1 MSNCDNW
8 EDDWEN
14 DDDMDAKLKANIEET
29 KRKEI
34 QHLVDNA
41 EEQLI
46 EDLFLTPL
54 FAGTSAVGATV
65 GRSPSR
71 KPPSR
76 MGDLVQHG
84 GLKAPTLYVFA
95 PLFPKVDLVQHGG
108 FPRDPVNLPPK
119 GEFGPTF
126 SKGWNA
132 NMKNKEKS
140 SLNKD
145 NEQKLLEQKKKQIAL
160 KKRQDELFGDASLDA
175 IQDQYCDLEDRY

>member
-54 FAGTSAVGATV
+54 FTGTSAVGATV

-71 KPPSR
+71 KPP
-76 MGDLVQHG
+76 D
-84 GLKAPTLYVFA
+84 
-95 PLFPKVDLVQHGG
+95 
-108 FPRDPVNLPPK
+108 PK
-119 GEFGPTF
+119 GEFGSCFAETF
-126 SKGWNA
+126 SKGWV
-132 NMKNKEKS
+132 
-140 SLNKD
+140 
-145 NEQKLLEQKKKQIAL
+145 EQKQINGVNLETIKGTKLYWFLLRCFDSDMT
-160 KKRQDELFGDASLDA
+160 KRCLLY
-175 IQDQYCDLEDRY
+175 I

>member
-54 FAGTSAVGATV
+54 
-65 GRSPSR
+65 
-71 KPPSR
+71 
-76 MGDLVQHG
+76 
-84 GLKAPTLYVFA
+84 LKNPLLEKVEQKQIKGVLAPIME
-95 PLFPKVDLVQHGG
+95 K
-108 FPRDPVNLPPK
+108 
-119 GEFGPTF
+119 
-126 SKGWNA
+126 NA
-132 NMKNKEKS
+132 NTKNKEKS

-175 IQDQYCDLEDRY
+175 IQDQYCGLEDRY

>member
-14 DDDMDAKLKANIEET
+14 DDDMDAKLKVNIEEI
-29 KRKEI
+29 KKKQI

-54 FAGTSAVGATV
+54 
-65 GRSPSR
+65 
-71 KPPSR
+71 
-76 MGDLVQHG
+76 
-84 GLKAPTLYVFA
+84 LKKVEQKQIKGVLAPMME
-95 PLFPKVDLVQHGG
+95 K
-108 FPRDPVNLPPK
+108 
-119 GEFGPTF
+119 
-126 SKGWNA
+126 NA

>member
-1 MSNCDNW
+1 MTGK
-8 EDDWEN
+8 
-14 DDDMDAKLKANIEET
+14 M
-29 KRKEI
+29 
-34 QHLVDNA
+34 
-41 EEQLI
+41 I

-54 FAGTSAVGATV
+54 FTGTSAVGATV

-71 KPPSR
+71 KPP
-76 MGDLVQHG
+76 D
-84 GLKAPTLYVFA
+84 
-95 PLFPKVDLVQHGG
+95 
-108 FPRDPVNLPPK
+108 PK
-119 GEFGPTF
+119 GEFGSCFAETF
-126 SKGWNA
+126 SKGWVEQKQIKGILAPMMEKNA

>member
-54 FAGTSAVGATV
+54 
-65 GRSPSR
+65 
-71 KPPSR
+71 
-76 MGDLVQHG
+76 
-84 GLKAPTLYVFA
+84 LKKVEQKQIKGVLAPMME
-95 PLFPKVDLVQHGG
+95 K
-108 FPRDPVNLPPK
+108 
-119 GEFGPTF
+119 
-126 SKGWNA
+126 NA

-140 SLNKD
+140 SLKKED

>member
-14 DDDMDAKLKANIEET
+14 DDDMDAKLKVNIEEI
-29 KRKEI
+29 KKKQI

-54 FAGTSAVGATV
+54 
-65 GRSPSR
+65 
-71 KPPSR
+71 
-76 MGDLVQHG
+76 
-84 GLKAPTLYVFA
+84 LKKVEQKQIKGVLAPMME
-95 PLFPKVDLVQHGG
+95 K
-108 FPRDPVNLPPK
+108 
-119 GEFGPTF
+119 
-126 SKGWNA
+126 NA

-140 SLNKD
+140 SLKKED

>member
-34 QHLVDNA
+34 QHLVDSA

-54 FAGTSAVGATV
+54 LKNPLFTGVN
-65 GRSPSR
+65 PR
-71 KPPSR
+71 KPPHS
-76 MGDLVQHG
+76 G
-84 GLKAPTLYVFA
+84 
-95 PLFPKVDLVQHGG
+95 
-108 FPRDPVNLPPK
+108 
-119 GEFGPTF
+119 FGPTF
-126 SKGWNA
+126 SKGWVEQKQIKGVLAPMMEKNA
-132 NMKNKEKS
+132 NMKNIEKS

-145 NEQKLLEQKKKQIAL
+145 NEQKLLEQKKKQQAL
-160 KKRQDELFGDASLDA
+160 KKRQDELFGDASLDT

>member
-54 FAGTSAVGATV
+54 FTGTSAVGATV

-71 KPPSR
+71 KPP
-76 MGDLVQHG
+76 D
-84 GLKAPTLYVFA
+84 
-95 PLFPKVDLVQHGG
+95 
-108 FPRDPVNLPPK
+108 PK
-119 GEFGPTF
+119 GEFGSCFAETF
-126 SKGWNA
+126 SKGWVEQKQIKGVLAPMMEKNA

>member
-14 DDDMDAKLKANIEET
+14 DDDMDAKLKANIEEI
-29 KRKEI
+29 KKKQI

-54 FAGTSAVGATV
+54 LKNPLFTGTSAVGATV

-71 KPPSR
+71 KPPHS
-76 MGDLVQHG
+76 G
-84 GLKAPTLYVFA
+84 
-95 PLFPKVDLVQHGG
+95 
-108 FPRDPVNLPPK
+108 
-119 GEFGPTF
+119 FGPTF
-126 SKGWNA
+126 SKGWVEQKQIKGVLAPMMEKNA

>member
-14 DDDMDAKLKANIEET
+14 DDDMDAKLKVNIEEI
-29 KRKEI
+29 KKKQI

-54 FAGTSAVGATV
+54 LEKVEQKQIKGV
-65 GRSPSR
+65 
-71 KPPSR
+71 
-76 MGDLVQHG
+76 L
-84 GLKAPTLYVFA
+84 APMME
-95 PLFPKVDLVQHGG
+95 K
-108 FPRDPVNLPPK
+108 
-119 GEFGPTF
+119 
-126 SKGWNA
+126 NA

-140 SLNKD
+140 SLKKED

>member
-14 DDDMDAKLKANIEET
+14 DDDMDAKLKVI
-29 KRKEI
+29 KGV
-34 QHLVDNA
+34 L
-41 EEQLI
+41 
-46 EDLFLTPL
+46 
-54 FAGTSAVGATV
+54 
-65 GRSPSR
+65 
-71 KPPSR
+71 
-76 MGDLVQHG
+76 
-84 GLKAPTLYVFA
+84 APMME
-95 PLFPKVDLVQHGG
+95 K
-108 FPRDPVNLPPK
+108 
-119 GEFGPTF
+119 
-126 SKGWNA
+126 NA